1 LRQLWL
7 SGTKITDAGL
17 QELQQALPNTNIS
30 GP

>member
-7 SGTKITDAGL
+7 SGTKVTDAGL
-17 QELQQALPNTNIS
+17 KELKQALPKTDIY